1 MTDLK
6 EQAKKIIAKGKIL
19 NDPELIK
26 MGLDM
31 LEAMPDQEDIT
42 SKGEN
47 FIKVSSSSSF
57 MDQFRTD
64 NKSPIDTK
72 YGRKVTVNVAGRVNG
87 FKDDKTEATELI
99 GQTPNIVPAP
109 RNRKTPIVSATCT
122 VCGKS
127 ENVNEIF
134 VQGKE
139 FYRCESCLL
148 KGKS

>member
-31 LEAMPDQEDIT
+31 LEAMPDQEDI
-42 SKGEN
+42 KKEGN
-47 FIKVSSSSSF
+47 NVKVSSSSSF
-57 MDQFRTD
+57 VDQFRTD

-72 YGRKVTVNVAGRVNG
+72 YGRKVTVNVSGRVNV

-99 GQTPNIVPAP
+99 GKTPNVIPAP

-127 ENVNEIF
+127 EKVNEIF

>member
-31 LEAMPDQEDIT
+31 LDAMPDQEDIID
-42 SKGEN
+42 KGEN

-57 MDQFRTD
+57 IDQFRTD

-72 YGRKVTVNVAGRVNG
+72 YGRKVTVNVSGRVNG
-87 FKDDKTEATELI
+87 FKDDKTEATE
-99 GQTPNIVPAP
+99 
-109 RNRKTPIVSATCT
+109 
-122 VCGKS
+122 
-127 ENVNEIF
+127 
-134 VQGKE
+134 
-139 FYRCESCLL
+139 
-148 KGKS
+148 